1 MSKVAENRG
10 MDYEE
15 VLPIAGG
22 RIWAGY
28 KALELGLVDKIG
40 GLDEAVK
47 SAAKRAEIEDYEI
60 KNYKKPMD
68 PFEVFL
74 NELLDNINIDINVDP
89 RLKLINKSLRKHQ
102 KLLEPEN
109 KNILLYCFECE
120 VK

>member
-1 MSKVAENRG
+1 
-10 MDYEE
+10 
-15 VLPIAGG
+15 
-22 RIWAGY
+22 
-28 KALELGLVDKIG
+28 
-40 GLDEAVK
+40 
-47 SAAKRAEIEDYEI
+47 
-60 KNYKKPMD
+60 MD